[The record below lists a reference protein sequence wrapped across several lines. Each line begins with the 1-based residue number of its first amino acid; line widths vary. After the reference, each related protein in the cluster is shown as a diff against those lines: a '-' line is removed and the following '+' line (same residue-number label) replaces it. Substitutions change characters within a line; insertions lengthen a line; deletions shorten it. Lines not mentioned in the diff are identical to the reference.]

1 MTARTK
7 QGRGHVPRLVRQGTE
22 PKRAAAAAPEKPAG
36 ISDEAV
42 KAGTGKTWPEWFA
55 ILDAASGTKLGHK
68 GIVAL
73 LEEHQRLGPWWRQM
87 VAVAYEQERG
97 LRQKHQ
103 TPEGFQLSV
112 SKTVEV
118 PADALF
124 RAWADERARSIWLP
138 SADFTIRRA
147 TPTRSLRITWA
158 DGSTVDVSIHARGKS
173 RSQVVVD
180 HKRLRDA
187 EDVGLMK
194 EYWAAALD
202 ALKQT
207 LEV

>member
-1 MTARTK
+1 MRT
-7 QGRGHVPRLVRQGTE
+7 GGTVPKLVREGT
-22 PKRAAAAAPEKPAG
+22 KRAATAAAKPGASAG

-42 KAGTGKTWPEWFA
+42 KAGTGKTWPEWFE
-55 ILDAASGTKLGHK
+55 ILDAALGTKLGHK

-73 LEEHQRLGPWWRQM
+73 LTEHQRLGPWWRQM

-97 LRQKHQ
+97 LRQKHE

-112 SKTVEV
+112 TRTVEV

-124 RAWADERARSIWLP
+124 RAWADDRGRSVWLP
-138 SADFTIRRA
+138 NADLTIRRA
-147 TPTRSLRITWA
+147 TPPRSLRITWN

-187 EDVGLMK
+187 QDVGTMK
-194 EYWAAALD
+194 EYWAGALD
-202 ALKQT
+202 TLKRT
-207 LEV
+207 LEL

>member
-1 MTARTK
+1 MKTA
-7 QGRGHVPRLVRQGTE
+7 QEG
-22 PKRAAAAAPEKPAG
+22 PKRPAG

-55 ILDAASGTKLGHK
+55 ILDDAHATKLGHK

-73 LEEHQRLGPWWRQM
+73 LAEQERVGPWWRQM

-97 LRQKHQ
+97 MRQKHQ
-103 TPEGFQLSV
+103 TLEGFQLSV
-112 SKTVEV
+112 SRTVGV

-124 RAWADERARSIWLP
+124 RAWADERARAVWLP
-138 SADFTIRRA
+138 SADLTIRRA
-147 TPTRSLRITWA
+147 TPPRSLRITWG
-158 DGSTVDVSIHARGKS
+158 DGSTVDVSISARGRTRS
-173 RSQVVVD
+173 RVVVD

-187 EDVGLMK
+187 EDVGRMK
-194 EYWAAALD
+194 EYWAGALD

-207 LEV
+207 LEA

>member
-1 MTARTK
+1 MPRT
-7 QGRGHVPRLVRQGTE
+7 VRQGT
-22 PKRAAAAAPEKPAG
+22 KLAAPAAVASGTSAG

-42 KAGTGKTWPEWFA
+42 KAGTGKTWPEWFG
-55 ILDAASGTKLGHK
+55 ILDAALGTQLGHK

-73 LEEHQRLGPWWRQM
+73 LAEHQRLGPWWRQM

-112 SKTVEV
+112 TRTVEA

-124 RAWADERARSIWLP
+124 RAWADEHARSVWLP
-138 SADFTIRRA
+138 NTDLTIRRS
-147 TPTRSLRITWA
+147 TPPRSLRITWS
-158 DGSTVDVSIHARGKS
+158 DGGTVDVSVHARGKS

-180 HKRLRDA
+180 HKRLHDA
-187 EDVGLMK
+187 RDVGAMK
-194 EYWAAALD
+194 EYWAGALD

-207 LEV
+207 LEI

>member
-1 MTARTK
+1 
-7 QGRGHVPRLVRQGTE
+7 VPRLVRRGTE
-22 PKRAAAAAPEKPAG
+22 RTPAAAAQPDRPAG

-42 KAGTGKTWPEWFA
+42 KAGTGKTWTEWFA
-55 ILDAASGTKLGHK
+55 ILDAALATKLGHK
-68 GIVAL
+68 GIVSL
-73 LEEHQRLGPWWRQM
+73 LSEHQRVGPWWRQM

-112 SKTVEV
+112 SRTVEV

-124 RAWADERARSIWLP
+124 RAWADDRARSIWLP
-138 SADFTIRRA
+138 GAALTIRKA
-147 TPTRSLRITWA
+147 ISPKSLRIAWG
-158 DGSTVDVSIHARGKS
+158 DGSTVDVSISARGKS
-173 RSQVVVD
+173 RSQVIVD

-187 EDVGLMK
+187 QDVGLMK
-194 EYWAAALD
+194 EYWTGALD
-202 ALKQT
+202 ALKRT

>member
-1 MTARTK
+1 
-7 QGRGHVPRLVRQGTE
+7 VPRVVQQGTE
-22 PKRAAAAAPEKPAG
+22 PTKVAAAQPENPAG

-42 KAGTGKTWPEWFA
+42 KAGMGKTWPEWFA
-55 ILDAASGTKLGHK
+55 ILDAALGTKLGHK

-73 LEEHQRLGPWWRQM
+73 LAEHQRLGPWGRQM

-112 SKTVEV
+112 SRTVEV

-124 RAWADERARSIWLP
+124 RAWADERARSAWLP
-138 SADFTIRRA
+138 DADLTIRRA
-147 TPTRSLRITWA
+147 TPPRSLRITWS
-158 DGSTVDVSIHARGKS
+158 DGSTVDVSISARGKS
-173 RSQVVVD
+173 RSRVVVD

-187 EDVGLMK
+187 ENVGLMK
-194 EYWAAALD
+194 EYWTAALD
-202 ALKQT
+202 TLKQT
-207 LEV
+207 LEA